1 MIGNRYLN
9 TKYIFMKKKFLL
21 SLLLAGT
28 AFTGYADEARLL
40 RFPTTNGSEVVFSY
54 AGDLYKAPLN
64 GGEAQRL
71 TSYIGYEMFARFS
84 PDGKSIAFT
93 GEYDGN
99 REVYLLSANGGE
111 PQRLTYTST
120 NSRDDLGDRM
130 GPNNVVMTWSPDGKH
145 IVYRN
150 RISDGFMGKLWTIS
164 KDGGMSEAIPLPE
177 GGFCSYSPDGKK
189 LAYNRV
195 FREFRTWK
203 YYKGGMADDIWIY
216 DPVTQ
221 KVENVTNNIAQDIMP
236 MWIGNEIFF
245 ISDRDRIMNL
255 FVYNTQTKQTE
266 KVTNFT
272 DYDVKFPSTNGKIIV
287 FENAGYLYKF
297 DPATRKAEKINITL
311 NAENIYARKEMKK
324 VSDNIN
330 TVSLSPDG
338 SRLALTARGEIF
350 DVPAEKGVTRDITR
364 TPGANDREGNW
375 SPDGKYIAYISDRTG
390 ETEIWLQPAAG
401 GNPIQ
406 LTKDNDTYIRAL
418 TWSPD
423 SKKVLYTDRK
433 NRIALLDVASKT
445 KKTLMQN
452 PMGEYYG
459 VSFAPD
465 SQWITYT
472 KSGENNMSVVYVYNL
487 TSGKEYPVTEK
498 WYSSSSPVFSTD
510 GKYLIFSS
518 ERDFNPIYSQVE
530 WNFAYNRMRGVYIA
544 LLANDTP
551 SPFLP
556 KDAEVEI
563 KAEIQQPKAANDK
576 KKPAVTEKQTNDTVT
591 VKFDPEGI
599 SERILKLPL
608 TAGYYGNFY
617 SDGKKVWYYTNG
629 DTKSF
634 DLAKQKEETV
644 AEGAAMFM
652 DAGSKK
658 ALFSKDNNLYVID
671 LPTGKAAL
679 DEAVNLNDMIAPI
692 DYPQE
697 WAQIYDE
704 AWRAYR
710 DGFYLENMHG
720 VDWKALKEKYAVLLP
735 YVKTRLD
742 LNYVIGEL
750 ISELACGHA
759 YVSPGEYPAPK
770 RIKMG
775 LLGAELSRDK
785 SGYYRIERILPG
797 ANYRPELRSP
807 FTEPGMNVKEGDYI
821 IAIDDIPT
829 TTTQNVY
836 SLLAGKAGVLT
847 ELTINS
853 SPSETGARKVVVNPI
868 NDEAPLYH
876 YDWVQNNIKKVEKAT
891 NGRVGYIYI
900 PDMGPEGLNEFARY
914 YYPQLDKEA
923 LIIDDRANGGG
934 NISPMV
940 IERLLRD
947 PYRLTM
953 RRGSTKVG
961 TIPEGTQVGPKVL
974 LINKYSA
981 SDGDLFPWS
990 FKATKI
996 GTVIGTRTW
1005 GGIVGISGSLPYMDG
1020 TDIRVPFFT
1029 NYDAKTGQ
1037 WIVENHGVD
1046 PDILIDNDP
1055 IKEQMGVDEQLN
1067 KAIEVALEQ
1076 LKDRKPLPGV
1086 PAPRT
1091 MKDLG
1096 VE

>member
-1 MIGNRYLN
+1 
-9 TKYIFMKKKFLL
+9 MKKKLLL

-54 AGDLYKAPLN
+54 AGDLYKAPLT

-130 GPNNVVMTWSPDGKH
+130 GPNNVVMTWSPDGKQ

-150 RISDGFMGKLWTIS
+150 RIDDGFMGKLWTIS

-203 YYKGGMADDIWIY
+203 YYKGGMADDIWVY
-216 DPVTQ
+216 DPATQ

-266 KVTNFT
+266 KVTSFT

-390 ETEIWLQPAAG
+390 ETEVWLQPAAG

-433 NRIALLDVASKT
+433 NRIVLIDVASKT

-472 KSGENNMSVVYVYNL
+472 KSGENDMSVVYVYNL
-487 TSGKEYPVTEK
+487 TSEKEYPVTEK

-530 WNFAYNRMRGVYIA
+530 WNFAYNRMRGVYLA

-556 KDAEVEI
+556 KDAEVEV
-563 KAEIQQPKAANDK
+563 KADTQQSKAANDK
-576 KKPAVTEKQTNDTVT
+576 KKPTVSEKQTNDAVT

-617 SDGKKVWYYTNG
+617 SDGKNVWYYTNG
-629 DTKSF
+629 GTKSF

-652 DAGSKK
+652 DAGCKK
-658 ALFSKDNNLYVID
+658 ALFSKDNKLYVTD
-671 LPTGKAAL
+671 LPTGKATL
-679 DEAVNLNDMIAPI
+679 DEAVNLNDMIASI

-735 YVKTRLD
+735 YAKTRLD
-742 LNYVIGEL
+742 LNYIIGEL
-750 ISELACGHA
+750 IGELACGHA
-759 YVSPGEYPAPK
+759 YVNPGEYPAPE
-770 RIKMG
+770 RTKMG

-829 TTTQNVY
+829 STTQNVY
-836 SLLAGKAGVLT
+836 TLLAGKAGVLT
-847 ELTINS
+847 ELTVNS
-853 SPSETGARKVVVNPI
+853 SPSETSARKVVVNPI
-868 NDEAPLYH
+868 DNEAPLYH

-940 IERLLRD
+940 IERLLRQ
-947 PYRLTM
+947 PYRRTM
-953 RRGSTKVG
+953 YRGTTKIG
-961 TIPEGTQVGPKVL
+961 NIPEGTQVGPKVL

-1067 KAIEVALEQ
+1067 KAIEVVLEQ

>member
-1 MIGNRYLN
+1 
-9 TKYIFMKKKFLL
+9 MKKKLLL

-54 AGDLYKAPLN
+54 AGDLYKAPLT

-71 TSYIGYEMFARFS
+71 TSHIGYEMFARFS

-99 REVYLLSANGGE
+99 REVYLLAANGGE

-130 GPNNVVMTWSPDGKH
+130 GPNNVVMTWSPDGKQ

-150 RISDGFMGKLWTIS
+150 RIDDGFMGKLWTIS

-203 YYKGGMADDIWIY
+203 YYKGGMADDIWVY
-216 DPVTQ
+216 DPATQ

-236 MWIGNEIFF
+236 MWIGNDIFF

-287 FENAGYLYKF
+287 FENAGYLYKL

-330 TVSLSPDG
+330 TISLSPDG
-338 SRLALTARGEIF
+338 NRLALTARGEIF

-433 NRIALLDVASKT
+433 NRIVLIDIASKT

-452 PMGEYYG
+452 PMGEYG
-459 VSFAPD
+459 RVNFAPD

-472 KSGENNMSVVYVYNL
+472 KSGENDMSVVYVYNL
-487 TSGKEYPVTEK
+487 TSEKEYPVTEK

-530 WNFAYNRMRGVYIA
+530 WNFAYNRMRGVYLA
-544 LLANDTP
+544 LLTNDTP

-556 KDAEVEI
+556 KDAEIEV
-563 KAEIQQPKAANDK
+563 KADARQSKAANDK
-576 KKPAVTEKQTNDTVT
+576 KKPAVTETQSNDAVT
-591 VKFDPEGI
+591 VKFDSEGI

-608 TAGYYGNFY
+608 TAGYYRNLY
-617 SDGKKVWYYTNG
+617 SDGKKVWYNING

-634 DLAKQKEETV
+634 DLSKQKEETV
-644 AEGAAMFM
+644 AEGAVISM
-652 DAGSKK
+652 DAGFKK
-658 ALFSKDNNLYVID
+658 ALIYKDNKIYVTD
-671 LPTGKAAL
+671 PPTGKATW
-679 DEAVNLNDMIAPI
+679 DEAVNLDDMIAPI

-759 YVSPGEYPAPK
+759 YVNPGEYPAPQ

-821 IAIDDIPT
+821 IAIDEIPT

-847 ELTINS
+847 ELTVNS
-853 SPSETGARKVVVNPI
+853 SPSEAGARKVVVNPI
-868 NDEAPLYH
+868 DNEAPLYH

-934 NISPMV
+934 NISPMI
-940 IERLLRD
+940 IERLLRQ
-947 PYRLTM
+947 PYRRTM
-953 RRGSTKVG
+953 YRGTTKIG
-961 TIPEGTQVGPKVL
+961 NIPEGTQVGPKVL

-1067 KAIEVALEQ
+1067 KAIEVVLEQ